1 MKWNGIDFKVLKAEK
16 VNGKPERLNER
27 HFGIDYSRKVIC
39 NPRHDGKLLKD
50 STFGKGSH
58 VS

>member
-1 MKWNGIDFKVLKAEK
+1 MDFKVLKAEK
-16 VNGKPERLNER
+16 VNGKPKRLNER

-39 NPRHDGKLLKD
+39 NLRHDGKLLKD